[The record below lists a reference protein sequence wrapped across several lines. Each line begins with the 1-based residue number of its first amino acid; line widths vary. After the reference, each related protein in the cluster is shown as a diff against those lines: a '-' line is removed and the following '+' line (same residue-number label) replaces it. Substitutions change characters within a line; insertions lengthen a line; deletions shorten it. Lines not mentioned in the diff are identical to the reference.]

1 MFKQHNC
8 LKIPVTMKVISHLA
22 IISRRLWLRE
32 IVAGKPRLTWY
43 SGCLRLASL
52 MASSGG

>member
-32 IVAGKPRLTWY
+32 IVAG
-43 SGCLRLASL
+43 
-52 MASSGG
+52 